1 MTAGEDGVI
10 YPGDLLIVREEK
22 AYTPKERDVVVVAFG
37 TDDAAAKVVKRKSG
51 RLCYCPDSG
60 LQGEYGQPY
69 REYPATEG
77 QVFGVV
83 EFVLHDPK
91 FYPHMLMAEA
101 VKDLICAKEI

>member
-1 MTAGEDGVI
+1 M
-10 YPGDLLIVREEK
+10 
-22 AYTPKERDVVVVAFG
+22 VVVAFG
-37 TDDAAAKVVKRKSG
+37 ADDAAAKVVKRKSG

-60 LQGEYGQPY
+60 LQGENGQPY